1 MKYIKYF
8 ENIEQKYKVGDYVRL
23 KNTTKIINTNDDY
36 FKDSNPYLY
45 ASICRMNKVTLK
57 TIFKVIE
64 YLNYYNNGDI
74 SDEPYCICILNND
87 ADYIWVDEQYIE
99 PVSEEEA
106 TALKYNL

>member
-8 ENIEQKYKVGDYVRL
+8 ENTEQKYKIDDYVRL
-23 KNTTKIINTNDDY
+23 KKMTDDY

-64 YLNYYNNGDI
+64 YLNYHNNGDI
-74 SDEPYCICILNND
+74 SDEPYCICILNNE

-99 PVSEEEA
+99 PVSEEEV
-106 TALKYNL
+106 TALKYNIL

>member
-23 KNTTKIINTNDDY
+23 KKMTDDGY
-36 FKDSNPYLY
+36 FKDSNPYLN

-64 YLNYYNNGDI
+64 YLNYHNNGDI
-74 SDEPYCICILNND
+74 SDEPYCICILNNE

-99 PVSEEEA
+99 PVSEEEV
-106 TALKYNL
+106 TALKYNIL